1 MRPSWH
7 NKLQYRIVNFQEKE
21 PTASDFKLLNC
32 LLLYKRGDIFEL
44 SVQTPPRALDL
55 GTCNFNMFCAEV
67 CRVICKN
74 PFFDILN
81 GSGKNPEKLICNTL
95 KTTTDGGTK

>member
-1 MRPSWH
+1 MA
-7 NKLQYRIVNFQEKE
+7 V
-21 PTASDFKLLNC
+21 LNDNIDSLKNYLRVDLN

-67 CRVICKN
+67 CRVMCKN

-95 KTTTDGGTK
+95 KTTTDGSTK

>member
-1 MRPSWH
+1 M
-7 NKLQYRIVNFQEKE
+7 QY
-21 PTASDFKLLNC
+21 

-81 GSGKNPEKLICNTL
+81 GSGKNPENLICNPL
-95 KTTTDGGTK
+95 KSMVDGVTKLRHHEDGRWRHKIKA

>member
-1 MRPSWH
+1 MR
-7 NKLQYRIVNFQEKE
+7 VNFFLFMVRTSFYMGK
-21 PTASDFKLLNC
+21 
-32 LLLYKRGDIFEL
+32 LYKRGDVFEF

-67 CRVICKN
+67 CRVICNN

-81 GSGKNPEKLICNTL
+81 GSGKNPEKLICN
-95 KTTTDGGTK
+95 